1 MTDKEALQQYVAV
14 AEFFSKVFADNV
26 EIAIHSLEDLASSTV
41 AIFNN
46 HVSGR
51 DIGAPMTN
59 FGLELLESRQHEHC
73 DFIVN
78 YKGVAKGGTPLR
90 SSTFFIRNEG
100 RLIGFLCVNTDISAY
115 LGMFGELK
123 KLIHVDNGDAD
134 APAPQKQLT
143 ETFPKTL
150 QEIVS
155 DTIAGHISA
164 THTQPDAFSVKDKT
178 EITRRLAEQGL
189 FRFKGGI
196 GVAAEALGISEPSIY
211 RYLAK
216 IPKNT
221 LKQETVL

>member
-1 MTDKEALQQYVAV
+1 MTDEEVLQQYAAV

-26 EIAIHSLEDLASSTV
+26 EIAIHSLEDLDASTV

-73 DFIVN
+73 DYIVN

-123 KLIHVDNGDAD
+123 KLIHVENGDGATPVAD
-134 APAPQKQLT
+134 KQHA
-143 ETFPKTL
+143 ETFPRTL

-155 DTIAGHISA
+155 DTVSEYISA
-164 THTQPDAFSVKDKT
+164 TQTQPDAFSVKDKT

-196 GVAAEALGISEPSIY
+196 GVAAAALGISEPTIY
-211 RYLAK
+211 RYVAK
-216 IPKNT
+216 LPKNT